1 MSSALH
7 IVLHPLVENMRPILG
22 TWRGSGEG
30 SFPSLSASFRYTE
43 ELCFEALH
51 VTKPVISYSH
61 RTAHADTGAPMHR
74 ESGFIKVL
82 PDGKF
87 IWTVAQATG
96 MAEIADGS
104 WDGTV
109 GEALSTFTDD
119 YFADARLGTLC
130 TTSTQIAGADKVT
143 NVSRH
148 YTFKQSSLNYVISMA
163 TKQVSQL
170 TNHLT
175 AALDRIDN

>member
-1 MSSALH
+1 MSSAPH

-74 ESGFIKVL
+74 ESGFMKVL

-109 GEALSTFTDD
+109 
-119 YFADARLGTLC
+119 GTLC